1 MLRNQL
7 VLFIYYKNNPA
18 SLYMEKEMIKFCKQ
32 VILLA
37 LIPLVLFA
45 CNGVESKKYVA
56 TSPILERILSRGELI
71 VGTAASMPPLN
82 MTTKSGEIIGIEPD
96 IATFIAG
103 GMGVKL
109 TMKPMP
115 FHQLL
120 PALEAGEIDL
130 VMSSMT
136 MTGKRNLKVAFVGPY
151 FISGKSILTKD
162 IAFASINS
170 GGELNN
176 PEITLA
182 ALQGSTSQQ
191 VIESMLPKATLITTE
206 SYNDAVKMVLD
217 REVNALVADYPI
229 CLIST
234 FRYPEHELSTML
246 KPFTFEPI
254 GIAAPANDP
263 LLVNWLNNFL
273 MSFKSSGELERVT
286 DYWLENGDW
295 IKKLPDVE

>member
-1 MLRNQL
+1 MK
-7 VLFIYYKNNPA
+7 FIK
-18 SLYMEKEMIKFCKQ
+18 SITLM
-32 VILLA
+32 V
-37 LIPLVLFA
+37 LIPLVLIA
-45 CNGVESKKYVA
+45 CSGIDSKKDLA
-56 TSPILERILSRGELI
+56 ASPTLERIVSRGELI

-82 MTTKSGEIIGIEPD
+82 MTTKDGKIIGIEPD

-109 TMKPMP
+109 TMKPMA
-115 FHQLL
+115 FHKLL
-120 PALEAGEIDL
+120 PALEAGEVDL
-130 VMSSMT
+130 VMSNMT

-162 IAFASINS
+162 IAIASISN
-170 GGELNN
+170 GAELNK
-176 PEITLA
+176 PGITLA
-182 ALQGSTSQQ
+182 ALKGSTSQQ
-191 VIESMLPKATLITTE
+191 VVESLLPKATLVAAE

-246 KPFTFEPI
+246 KPFTYEPI

-273 MSFKSSGELERVT
+273 ISFKGSGELERVT
-286 DYWLENGDW
+286 NYWLGNGDW
-295 IKKLPDVE
+295 VKKLPDLE

>member
-1 MLRNQL
+1 MK
-7 VLFIYYKNNPA
+7 LFKSFA
-18 SLYMEKEMIKFCKQ
+18 
-32 VILLA
+32 LLT
-37 LIPLVLFA
+37 LIPLVLIA
-45 CNGVESKKYVA
+45 CSGVDSKKNLTA
-56 TSPILERILSRGELI
+56 SPTLERIVSRGELI

-82 MTTKSGEIIGIEPD
+82 MTTKDGKIIGIEPD

-109 TMKPMP
+109 TLKPMA
-115 FHQLL
+115 FHELL

-130 VMSSMT
+130 VMSNMT
-136 MTGKRNLKVAFVGPY
+136 ITGKRNLKVAFVGPY

-170 GGELNN
+170 GSDLNK
-176 PEITLA
+176 PEVSLA
-182 ALQGSTSQQ
+182 ALKGSTSQQ
-191 VIESMLPKATLITTE
+191 VVETLLPKAKLVTTDT
-206 SYNDAVKMVLD
+206 YDDAVKLVID
-217 REVNALVADYPI
+217 KKVNALVADYPI

-234 FRYPEHELSTML
+234 FRYPEEELSTML

-273 MSFKSSGELERVT
+273 ASFKDSGELKRIT
-286 DYWLENGDW
+286 DFWLDSDEW
-295 IKKLPDVE
+295 VKRLPDIN

>member
-1 MLRNQL
+1 MKFIKSIALL
-7 VLFIYYKNNPA
+7 V
-18 SLYMEKEMIKFCKQ
+18 
-32 VILLA
+32 
-37 LIPLVLFA
+37 LIPLVLIA
-45 CNGVESKKYVA
+45 CSGIDSQKDSA
-56 TSPILERILSRGELI
+56 ASPTLERIVSRGELI

-82 MTTKSGEIIGIEPD
+82 MTTKDGKIIGIEPD

-109 TMKPMP
+109 TLKPMA
-115 FHQLL
+115 FHELL
-120 PALEAGEIDL
+120 PALEAGKVDI
-130 VMSSMT
+130 VMSNMT
-136 MTGKRNLKVAFVGPY
+136 ITGKRNLKVAFVGPY

-162 IAFASINS
+162 IAIASISN
-170 GGELNN
+170 GAELNK
-176 PEITLA
+176 PGITLA
-182 ALQGSTSQQ
+182 ALKGSTSQQ
-191 VIESMLPKATLITTE
+191 VVESLLPKATLVTAE

-246 KPFTFEPI
+246 KPFTYEPI

-273 MSFKSSGELERVT
+273 VSFKGSGELKRVT
-286 DYWLENGDW
+286 NYWLENGDW

>member
-1 MLRNQL
+1 
-7 VLFIYYKNNPA
+7 
-18 SLYMEKEMIKFCKQ
+18 MEKEMIKFCKQ
-32 VILLA
+32 VVLLA

-45 CNGVESKKYVA
+45 CNGIESKKYVA

-109 TMKPMP
+109 TMKPMS

-162 IAFASINS
+162 IAIASINS
-170 GGELNN
+170 GSELNK
-176 PEITLA
+176 PDITLA

-191 VIESMLPKATLITTE
+191 VIESMLPKP
-206 SYNDAVKMVLD
+206 S
-217 REVNALVADYPI
+217 
-229 CLIST
+229 
-234 FRYPEHELSTML
+234 
-246 KPFTFEPI
+246 
-254 GIAAPANDP
+254 
-263 LLVNWLNNFL
+263 W
-273 MSFKSSGELERVT
+273 
-286 DYWLENGDW
+286 
-295 IKKLPDVE
+295 

>member
-1 MLRNQL
+1 MKFIKSIALL
-7 VLFIYYKNNPA
+7 V
-18 SLYMEKEMIKFCKQ
+18 
-32 VILLA
+32 
-37 LIPLVLFA
+37 LIPLVLIA
-45 CNGVESKKYVA
+45 CSGIDSQKDSA
-56 TSPILERILSRGELI
+56 ASPTLERIVSRGELI

-82 MTTKSGEIIGIEPD
+82 MTTKDGKIIGIEPD

-103 GMGVKL
+103 DMGVKL
-109 TMKPMP
+109 TLKPMA
-115 FHQLL
+115 FHELL
-120 PALEAGEIDL
+120 PALEKGEVDI
-130 VMSSMT
+130 VMSNMT
-136 MTGKRNLKVAFVGPY
+136 ITGKRNLKVAFVGPY

-162 IAFASINS
+162 IAIASISN
-170 GGELNN
+170 GAELNK
-176 PEITLA
+176 PGITLA
-182 ALQGSTSQQ
+182 ALKGSTSQQ
-191 VIESMLPKATLITTE
+191 VVESLLPKATLVTAE

-246 KPFTFEPI
+246 KPFTYEPI

-273 MSFKSSGELERVT
+273 VSFKGSGELKRVT
-286 DYWLENGDW
+286 NYWLENGDW